1 MNFNL
6 SSFLQMRF
14 NFYLMQ
20 KLGWTFTYVYVFL
33 LVKLYFFIKRKEK
46 HKIAQSIQSVFE
58 KHKDPTDIKSLKKA
72 VCRGIFAHYYEKI
85 FNAFSPTETL
95 RFFFE
100 THVEIEGSEALDEA
114 LAGGKGVLLVTGHFG
129 GVEYMPLYLGFKKY
143 PVSMVVKFTSE
154 KLRSMSLEQ
163 AAKFG
168 IEIIDPDQT
177 PNVMKSILDS
187 LKKNRIVI
195 TQCDE
200 IDEWRLSRQDKIYFL
215 GKQTFQDKTLNVL
228 SRRAAA
234 PVVFG
239 IMHRGDN
246 HRYKFIA
253 TSWESMSQQFQR
265 SSHTTLGEVILKFL
279 ERYIYIHPEEWYQWK
294 KYPAIETVPAFTVA
308 TPLSSPTPLLEPSFS
323 KAA

>member
-1 MNFNL
+1 MSFNL

-20 KLGWTFTYVYVFL
+20 KLGWSFTYVYIFL

-46 HKIAQSIQSVFE
+46 HKIAVSIQSVFA
-58 KHKDPTDIKSLKKA
+58 KHKNPTNIKSLKKA
-72 VCRGIFAHYYEKI
+72 VYRGTFAHYYEKI
-85 FNAFSPTETL
+85 FNAFSPAETL
-95 RFFFE
+95 RSFFD
-100 THVEIEGSEALDEA
+100 TRVEIEGREALEEA

-143 PVSMVVKFTSE
+143 PVSMVAKFTSE
-154 KLRSMSLEQ
+154 KLRSMSLDQ

-177 PNVMKSILDS
+177 PNMMKEILTS
-187 LKKNRIVI
+187 LKRNRIVI

-200 IDEWRLSRQDKIYFL
+200 IDEWRLSRQDKIFFL
-215 GKQTFQDKTLNVL
+215 GKRTFLDKTLNVL
-228 SRRAAA
+228 SKRAAA

-253 TSWESMSQQFQR
+253 TSWESMSQQCQG
-265 SSHTTLGEVILKFL
+265 SIHTTMGEVILRFL

-294 KYPAIETVPAFTVA
+294 KYPAIETVPAA
-308 TPLSSPTPLLEPSFS
+308 ALSTHAAPSVSFLEPSLG
-323 KAA
+323 KAL

>member
-1 MNFNL
+1 MRFNL

-46 HKIAQSIQSVFE
+46 HKIAQSIQSVFAE
-58 KHKDPTDIKSLKKA
+58 HKDPTDIKALHRA

-85 FNAFSPTETL
+85 FNAFSPAEIL
-95 RFFFE
+95 RSFFE
-100 THVEIEGSEALDEA
+100 THMEIDGSEALDEA
-114 LAGGKGVLLVTGHFG
+114 LTGGKGVLLITGHFG
-129 GVEYMPLYLGFKKY
+129 GVEYIPLYLGFKKY
-143 PVSMVVKFTSE
+143 PVSMVAKFTSE

-177 PNVMKSILDS
+177 PNVMKAILDS
-187 LKKNRIVI
+187 LKKNRMVI

-200 IDEWRLSRQDKIYFL
+200 IDEWRLSRRDKISFL
-215 GKQTFQDKTLNVL
+215 GKQTFLDKTLNVL
-228 SRRAAA
+228 SKRAAV
-234 PVVFG
+234 PIVFG

-253 TSWESMSQQFQR
+253 TSWKSMSQQFQR
-265 SSHTTLGEVILKFL
+265 SIHTTMGEVILKFM

-294 KYPAIETVPAFTVA
+294 KYPAIETIPAAALFTEAAPSV
-308 TPLSSPTPLLEPSFS
+308 SFLEPSLG
-323 KAA
+323 KAL

>member
-1 MNFNL
+1 MRFNL

-20 KLGWTFTYVYVFL
+20 KLGWSFTYVYIFL

-46 HKIAQSIQSVFE
+46 HKIAVSVQSVFE
-58 KHKDPTDIKSLKKA
+58 NHKDPTHMKSLKKA
-72 VCRGIFAHYYEKI
+72 VYRGIFAHYFEKI
-85 FNAFSPTETL
+85 INAFSPAETL
-95 RFFFE
+95 RSFFE
-100 THVEIEGSEALDEA
+100 THVEIEGREALDDA
-114 LAGGKGVLLVTGHFG
+114 LAAGKGVLLVTGHFG
-129 GVEYMPLYLGFKKY
+129 GVEYMPLYLGFKNY
-143 PVSMVVKFTSE
+143 PVSMVVRFTSE
-154 KLRSMSLEQ
+154 KLRTMSLEQ

-177 PNVMKSILDS
+177 PNVMKAIIDS
-187 LKKNRIVI
+187 LKKNRVVI

-200 IDEWRLSRQDKIYFL
+200 IDEWRPSRQDKIYFL
-215 GKQTFQDKTLNVL
+215 GKQTFLDKTLNVL

-239 IMHRGDN
+239 IMHRSDN

-265 SSHTTLGEVILKFL
+265 SSRTTMGEVLLKYL

-294 KYPAIETVPAFTVA
+294 KHSAIETVPSAA
-308 TPLSSPTPLLEPSFS
+308 LSAQTAPSVSFLEPSLG
-323 KAA
+323 KAL

>member
-1 MNFNL
+1 MRFNL
-6 SSFLQMRF
+6 SFFLQMRF

-20 KLGWTFTYVYVFL
+20 KLGWTFSYVYVFL

-46 HKIAQSIQSVFE
+46 HKIALSIQSVFA
-58 KHKDPTDIKSLKKA
+58 KHKNPTNIKSLKKA
-72 VCRGIFAHYYEKI
+72 VFRGIFCHYYEKI
-85 FNAFSPTETL
+85 INAFSPATAL
-95 RFFFE
+95 RSFFE
-100 THVEIEGSEALDEA
+100 TRVEIEGSQVLDEA

-143 PVSMVVKFTSE
+143 PVSMVVRFTSE
-154 KLRSMSLEQ
+154 KLRSMSQEQ

-168 IEIIDPDQT
+168 IKIIDPDKT
-177 PNVMKSILDS
+177 PNVMKAIINS
-187 LKKNRIVI
+187 LRQNRMVI

-215 GKQTFQDKTLNVL
+215 GKQTFLDKTLNVL
-228 SRRAAA
+228 ARRAAA

-239 IMHRGDN
+239 VMHRGDN

-265 SSHTTLGEVILKFL
+265 SAQTTMGEVLLKFL

-294 KYPAIETVPAFTVA
+294 KYPAIETVSAAALPAQAAPSVSF
-308 TPLSSPTPLLEPSFS
+308 LEPSLG
-323 KAA
+323 KAL